1 MDRPMYVQAG
11 PPSLRDK
18 DGYKVISKLAASF
31 RSLLGSNLA
40 LNSTPDLDLN
50 FSLNLFLKHV
60 RKLPWGHGRVETGN
74 R

>member
-11 PPSLRDK
+11 PSPLRDK
-18 DGYKVISKLAASF
+18 DTYKVVSRFAASF

-40 LNSTPDLDLN
+40 SNSTPDLDLN

-60 RKLPWGHGRVETGN
+60 RKLPWGRGRVETGN